1 MPEPDTRDNWEECY
15 YIMYLD
21 IRRGSPS
28 SPQSAQR
35 LSSKTT
41 LRWGDDSPFKS
52 SITSNAS
59 LKSPR
64 TSSSVFTF
72 SCSRALGSFSHS
84 ICIMPK
90 AWSYNQQD
98 ELHENWFV
106 KQVFKYLQILVF
118 NMLIYLLMLNIF
130 GFQYQ
135 KSDQFKFFFVGLI
148 PMANY
153 SFLI

>member
-1 MPEPDTRDNWEECY
+1 MPEPDTWDDWEECY

-72 SCSRALGSFSHS
+72 NCSRALGSFSHS

-90 AWSYNQQD
+90 EYYQQD
-98 ELHENWFV
+98 ELLHRTAVIRLSGVAMSLFV
-106 KQVFKYLQILVF
+106 FSIGGSKQNVKSFWTPVSETVFYALFTLF
-118 NMLIYLLMLNIF
+118 SLC
-130 GFQYQ
+130 G
-135 KSDQFKFFFVGLI
+135 S
-148 PMANY
+148 
-153 SFLI
+153 SF